1 MADPDVARTT
11 VVSCCRYLTA
21 PYLRV
26 PLLLS
31 LFADATRVRALGSP
45 ELRDVLDACLFE
57 PGPWQPRDAWDAE
70 GGLATDGGFGA
81 GGGGGATTTVR
92 DERRRVCTTTTTTQ
106 RPRRSPTCRGRGEG
120 CAALARN
127 GGGGSPPQRGRR
139 RPADGATPHHACA
152 RPAARLPLCA
162 LRAPRCPGPH
172 EERRHASRSAVVNKN
187 GAAARDEFSSLAP
200 AGCRSR

>member
-81 GGGGGATTTVR
+81 GGGGGATTTQ
-92 DERRRVCTTTTTTQ
+92 T
-106 RPRRSPTCRGRGEG
+106 
-120 CAALARN
+120 
-127 GGGGSPPQRGRR
+127 
-139 RPADGATPHHACA
+139 
-152 RPAARLPLCA
+152 
-162 LRAPRCPGPH
+162 
-172 EERRHASRSAVVNKN
+172 
-187 GAAARDEFSSLAP
+187 AP
-200 AGCRSR
+200 AGSRACFATPCGLLFNEASDDALAV